1 MEWNARKQGNAL
13 SNDWNGT
20 QVTNG
25 APYVINRNKILS
37 PGGKQLPPGGRTN
50 EENIIFV

>member
-25 APYVINRNKILS
+25 APYVINRIECKKHNSVARRQTAAARRK
-37 PGGKQLPPGGRTN
+37 N
-50 EENIIFV
+50 